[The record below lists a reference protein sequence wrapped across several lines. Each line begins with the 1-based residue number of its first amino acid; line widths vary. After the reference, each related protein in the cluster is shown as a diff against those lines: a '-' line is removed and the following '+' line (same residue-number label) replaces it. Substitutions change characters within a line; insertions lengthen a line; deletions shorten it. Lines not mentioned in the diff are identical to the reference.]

1 MNVYIS
7 IVLKT
12 VVKDTLSEFLNGV
25 LFEKTSYRRMIN
37 FEYNMF
43 SRLPFWQHT
52 GEFQMDEQTKGIIV
66 RDIDLIL
73 VYVLNFNEL

>member
-1 MNVYIS
+1 
-7 IVLKT
+7 
-12 VVKDTLSEFLNGV
+12 
-25 LFEKTSYRRMIN
+25 MIN

-43 SRLPFWQHT
+43 SRLPFWQNT

>member
-1 MNVYIS
+1 
-7 IVLKT
+7 
-12 VVKDTLSEFLNGV
+12 
-25 LFEKTSYRRMIN
+25 
-37 FEYNMF
+37 MF